1 MDISNLLAQCNMDLP
16 YDIYT
21 TNDIIISQAPYID
34 SCEELE
40 TLFES
45 NTDNQIVDNL
55 QNQNLKFL
63 HEHFNDSQTN
73 DTVLDNMLMAILVI
87 LAIIMFI
94 FVLPN
99 GF

>member
-1 MDISNLLAQCNMDLP
+1 MDINNLLAQCNLDLP

-40 TLFES
+40 TLFET
-45 NTDNQIVDNL
+45 NTENKIVNDL

-63 HEHFNDSQTN
+63 HEHFNQTN
-73 DTVLDNMLMAILVI
+73 DVVLDNMLMGIFVI

-99 GF
+99 EF